1 MKLNT
6 TITIAKKELRSFFN
20 SPVAYIV
27 VTVFLLLWEYLF
39 FRNAILVGEAS
50 LRSLFSIFPWLS
62 LLLVPAVTMGSVSQE
77 KNDETLE
84 FVLTHP
90 VRDRQFIMGK
100 FLGSFKFLAVPI
112 LFTIP
117 LAIWM
122 NAYGNLD
129 WGAFAGQFLATLFM
143 IAVLTSLGIF
153 ISSIFSN
160 QISSFLVT
168 AIASLLLIILG
179 FEFVTASLP
188 IALGVFFERLSVLS
202 HFQSMSR
209 GVIDIRDLWYFITTC
224 LVFLSLGF
232 WQLTRRRGGRHHGAS
247 KKVKFGIIIF
257 AVVAIFGN
265 LFGSSIPGRLDLTE
279 SKSYSLAA
287 GTKNVLSKLSD
298 PVTITLYASSAL
310 PAQFQPVLRD
320 TKDILKD
327 YQTYGRGKTEV
338 VFKNTDSQETA
349 QEAIQNGI
357 QEVQFNVVGQ
367 AELQVKKGFL
377 GLAVKFK
384 EQRESVP
391 FIQQTSDLEYQLTSF
406 IAKLTTTEKK
416 TITFLTGNGEKNPY
430 SDFQLFTSEAGKQ
443 FDLNTLTIDDK
454 KPDVPT
460 TTDVLVL
467 SSTQQS
473 IPVKHRDVIKSY
485 LNAGNP
491 VLFMVDGVSVNPQFL
506 TATSTDN
513 SIDTLLADLGIALN
527 HDLIYD
533 LRSNETIGFN
543 GGGINYYLPYP
554 FWIRTIPAEQSSS
567 PIVSGIQSVV
577 VPWASELTLDE
588 NRIREQGYAMVNLLM
603 TSQFAGSQKAPFSI
617 APDTKF
623 SQQSLDNKTVAVSLT
638 KALPTG
644 KESRIVI
651 VGDSEFLMD
660 QFIQNHPENLAF
672 GMGALSWLSQEES
685 LAGIKI
691 KQNVQRNLTFANQ
704 TQASLLKWGNLAI
717 ALLLPL
723 GLGLFRL
730 LRRRGLRKFAYTKEK
745 V

>member
-1 MKLNT
+1 MLTSST

-129 WGAFAGQFLATLFM
+129 WGAFTGQFLATLFM

-209 GVIDIRDLWYFITTC
+209 GVVDIRDMWYFLTTC
-224 LVFLSLGF
+224 LVFLSLGY
-232 WQLTRRRGGRHHGAS
+232 WQLTRRRGGRHHGAN
-247 KKVKFGIIIF
+247 KKTKTAIVLLI
-257 AVVAIFGN
+257 VVSFFGN
-265 LFGSSIPGRLDLTE
+265 IFGSSIPGRLDLTE
-279 SKSYSLAA
+279 SKAYSLAS
-287 GTKNVLSKLSD
+287 GTKKLLSGLVD
-298 PVTITLYASSAL
+298 PVQITLYSSGSL
-310 PAQFQPVLRD
+310 PSQFQPTLRD
-320 TKDILKD
+320 TKDILRD
-327 YQTYGRGKTEV
+327 YQTYGRGKVEV
-338 VFKNTDSQETA
+338 TLKNTDTPEMA
-349 QEAIQNGI
+349 QEAQQGGI

-377 GLAVKFK
+377 GLAVKRN
-384 EQRESVP
+384 EARETIP
-391 FIQQTSDLEYQLTSF
+391 FIQTADDLEYQLSSF
-406 IAKLTTTEKK
+406 IQKLTATEKK
-416 TITFLTGNGEKNPY
+416 DVKFLTGHGEKNVY

-443 FDLNTLTIDDK
+443 FNLDTLTIDEK
-454 KPDVPT
+454 NPAVPT

-467 SSTQQS
+467 SSTQQP
-473 IPVKHRDVIKSY
+473 IPSKHKDAIKSY
-485 LNAGNP
+485 LSAGNP

-506 TATSTDN
+506 TATSTET
-513 SIDTLLADLGIALN
+513 SVDTLLAELGITLDHN
-527 HDLIYD
+527 LVYD
-533 LRSNETIGFN
+533 LRSQETIGFN
-543 GGGINYYLPYP
+543 GGGINYFLPYP
-554 FWIRTIPAEQSSS
+554 YWMRTVPGDPSS
-567 PIVSGIQSVV
+567 PITSGIQSVV
-577 VPWASELTLDE
+577 VPWASQLIANDTIVSEKGYSVQKTLTTSP
-588 NRIREQGYAMVNLLM
+588 YAGI
-603 TSQFAGSQKAPFSI
+603 QQAPFSI
-617 APDTKF
+617 APDTNF
-623 SQQSLDNKTVAVSLT
+623 SQENLSTKVIAITLT
-638 KALPTG
+638 KQTDAG
-644 KESRIVI
+644 KESRIMI
-651 VGDSEFLMD
+651 IGDSEFLMD

-672 GMGALSWLSQEES
+672 GMNALSWLAQEDS
-685 LAGIKI
+685 LAGIKVRQGV
-691 KQNVQRNLTFANQ
+691 KRNLTFANE

-717 ALLLPL
+717 VVLLPL
-723 GLGLFRL
+723 GFGLFRL
-730 LRRRGLRKFAYTKEK
+730 LRRRGLRKFTYSSTAK
-745 V
+745 